1 MLFFTC
7 IETLLV
13 VLHREM
19 IWQLDQ
25 RAGISSLLVGF
36 GPTRGYLLKHK
47 FLIRLPV
54 SARF

>member
-36 GPTRGYLLKHK
+36 GTTRGYLLKHK